1 MLVYQRVGC
10 SMMETNHL
18 PRQAASCIR
27 VSFATRATSRASVAT
42 RSAHLFH
49 VVVPQP
55 LGEPYHLSLGVR
67 CEVGIWWIYKDTL
80 NTCRDLYM
88 NIFMCVYELVI
99 LYIYICVYVYL
110 NICIYIYM
118 YIYLETLLVLV
129 LLLLWLVVVGC
140 WLLVVVVGCWLLLLF
155 LMLLLLIILWLVW
168 ESPYWKNTLQKRC
181 VSTCWLMAYVCLYI
195 YICVCIGSLSLH
207 NIVYIYIYIYNSIH
221 AYLVFSYMSDTGLI
235 GAWILALVFFA
246 MVVPMESNWNHQP

>member
-1 MLVYQRVGC
+1 MTIFNSYFDKTRGYRSNAGVQQRGTEVSGDSGVGLRKTRWRPRNWPRCGRAVCWFGTTQFLEYLSGKWWFIVDLPINKWWFSIVMLVYQRVGC

-99 LYIYICVYVYL
+99 LYIYVC
-110 NICIYIYM
+110 M
-118 YIYLETLLVLV
+118 YI
-129 LLLLWLVVVGC
+129 
-140 WLLVVVVGCWLLLLF
+140 
-155 LMLLLLIILWLVW
+155 
-168 ESPYWKNTLQKRC
+168 
-181 VSTCWLMAYVCLYI
+181 
-195 YICVCIGSLSLH
+195 
-207 NIVYIYIYIYNSIH
+207 
-221 AYLVFSYMSDTGLI
+221 
-235 GAWILALVFFA
+235 
-246 MVVPMESNWNHQP
+246 